1 MHDETDVLQRLAAI
15 DALVARLRSGLTR
28 ADRRAG
34 WTPDNVA
41 MWIEILQETRR
52 EFERAPQNARDLWIV
67 GGVARQLDAV
77 GTTEGELAETLYTLA
92 FELGGPEEDLED

>member
-1 MHDETDVLQRLAAI
+1 VHDETEVRQRLAAI

-34 WTPDNVA
+34 WTPDNAA
-41 MWIEILQETRR
+41 MWIEILEETRR
-52 EFERAPQNARDLWIV
+52 DFEQAPQNSADLWIV

-77 GTTEGELAETLYTLA
+77 GTTEGELAEALYSLA
-92 FELGGPEEDLED
+92 FELGGPEEELDA